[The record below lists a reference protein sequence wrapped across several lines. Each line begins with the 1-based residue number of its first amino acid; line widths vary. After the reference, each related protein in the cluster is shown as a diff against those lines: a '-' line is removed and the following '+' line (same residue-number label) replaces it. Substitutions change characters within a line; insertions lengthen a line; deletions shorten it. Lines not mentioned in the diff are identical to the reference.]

1 MDDGIDLEITHE
13 LSGEMVTHELSGE
26 MVTHELSGEMVTH
39 ELSGGMV
46 WISVQ
51 PISDTIWWI

>member
-1 MDDGIDLEITHE
+1 M
-13 LSGEMVTHELSGE
+13 THELSGE